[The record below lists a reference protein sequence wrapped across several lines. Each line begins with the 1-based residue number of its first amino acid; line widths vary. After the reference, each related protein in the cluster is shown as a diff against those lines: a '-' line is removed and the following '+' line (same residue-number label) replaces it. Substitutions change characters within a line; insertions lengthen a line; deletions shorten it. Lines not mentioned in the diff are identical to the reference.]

1 MGIEFE
7 NKFYTNDEMLKE
19 YVNKVLSKYVRRIF
33 LVYIL
38 IFLFIVK
45 NGILRGD
52 SSTIFRL
59 IVCAIFLLF
68 LNFLSQKYLFRLLKK
83 TAKSIHNDQ
92 SYPTLVQFGNNIFM
106 QEGKFSM
113 ELDYSKIVKI
123 YYLKYSYVLMFTNSN
138 GIMVKYDSFTKGN
151 FEDFKE
157 FIKENCKKAKI
168 IVKNKNYIFGL

>member
-1 MGIEFE
+1 MDIQFE
-7 NKFYTNDEMLKE
+7 NKYYADDKMLKE
-19 YVNKVLSKYVRRIF
+19 YVNKVLSRNIRRIF

-38 IFLFIVK
+38 IFLSILI
-45 NGILRGD
+45 NWILRGNL
-52 SSTIFRL
+52 SEIYWMIIC
-59 IVCAIFLLF
+59 IVILLLF
-68 LNFLSQKYLFRLLKK
+68 NFYNQKYLFRLLKK
-83 TAKSIHNDQ
+83 TDRSIHNDQ

-168 IVKNKNYIFGL
+168 IVKNKSYIFGL

>member
-1 MGIEFE
+1 MDNEFE
-7 NKFYTNDEMLKE
+7 NKYYADDKMGKE
-19 YVNKVLSKYVRRIF
+19 YVNKILAKNARGII
-33 LVYIL
+33 LLYIL
-38 IFLFIVK
+38 IFLSILINWMIACIV
-45 NGILRGD
+45 IL
-52 SSTIFRL
+52 
-59 IVCAIFLLF
+59 LL
-68 LNFLSQKYLFRLLKK
+68 LNFYNQKYLFRLLKK
-83 TAKSIHNDQ
+83 TAKSIHNEQ

-157 FIKENCKKAKI
+157 FIKDNCKKAKI
-168 IVKNKNYIFGL
+168 IVKNKSYIFGL

>member
-1 MGIEFE
+1 MDIQFE
-7 NKFYTNDEMLKE
+7 NKFYTNDKILKE
-19 YVNKVLSKYVRRIF
+19 YVNKVLSRNVRRIF
-33 LVYIL
+33 LLYIL
-38 IFLFIVK
+38 VYVFMTR
-45 NGILRGD
+45 NSILRGN
-52 SSTIFRL
+52 SSAILGL

-168 IVKNKNYIFGL
+168 IVKNKSYIFGL

>member
-1 MGIEFE
+1 MDIEFE
-7 NKFYTNDEMLKE
+7 NKFYTNDKMLKE
-19 YVNKVLSKYVRRIF
+19 YVNKVLSRNVRRIF

-45 NGILRGD
+45 NGILKGD

-59 IVCAIFLLF
+59 IVCTIFLLF

-123 YYLKYSYVLMFTNSN
+123 YYLKYSYILMFTNSN

-157 FIKENCKKAKI
+157 FIKDNCKKAKI
-168 IVKNKNYIFGL
+168 IVKNKSYIFGL

>member
-1 MGIEFE
+1 MDNEFE
-7 NKFYTNDEMLKE
+7 NKYYADDKMGKE
-19 YVNKVLSKYVRRIF
+19 YVNKILAKNARGII
-33 LVYIL
+33 LLYIL

-45 NGILRGD
+45 NGI
-52 SSTIFRL
+52 
-59 IVCAIFLLF
+59 
-68 LNFLSQKYLFRLLKK
+68 LKK

-106 QEGKFSM
+106 QERKFSM

-157 FIKENCKKAKI
+157 FIKDNCKKAKI
-168 IVKNKNYIFGL
+168 IVKNKSYIFGL

>member
-1 MGIEFE
+1 MDNEFE
-7 NKFYTNDEMLKE
+7 NKYYADDKMGKE
-19 YVNKVLSKYVRRIF
+19 YVNKILAKNARGII
-33 LVYIL
+33 LLYIL
-38 IFLFIVK
+38 IFLSILINWMIACIV
-45 NGILRGD
+45 IL
-52 SSTIFRL
+52 
-59 IVCAIFLLF
+59 LL
-68 LNFLSQKYLFRLLKK
+68 LNFYNQKYLFRLLKK
-83 TAKSIHNDQ
+83 TAKSIHNEQ

-151 FEDFKE
+151 LEDFKK

-168 IVKNKNYIFGL
+168 IVKNKSYIFGL

>member
-1 MGIEFE
+1 MDIEFE

-45 NGILRGD
+45 NGILKGD
-52 SSTIFRL
+52 SGTIFRL
-59 IVCAIFLLF
+59 IVCTIFLLF
-68 LNFLSQKYLFRLLKK
+68 LNFLTQKYFFKILKK

-106 QEGKFSM
+106 QEGKFSI
-113 ELDYSKIVKI
+113 ELDYSKIIKI
-123 YYLKYSYVLMFTNSN
+123 YYLKYSYLLMFTNSN

>member
-1 MGIEFE
+1 MDNEFE
-7 NKFYTNDEMLKE
+7 NKYYADDKMGKE
-19 YVNKVLSKYVRRIF
+19 YVNKILAKNARGII
-33 LVYIL
+33 LLYIL

-151 FEDFKE
+151 FEDFKK

-168 IVKNKNYIFGL
+168 IVKNKSYIFGL

>member
-1 MGIEFE
+1 MDIEFE

-19 YVNKVLSKYVRRIF
+19 YVNKVVSKYVRRIF
-33 LVYIL
+33 LVYLL

-45 NGILRGD
+45 NGILKGD
-52 SSTIFRL
+52 LGTIFRL
-59 IVCAIFLLF
+59 IVCTIFLLF
-68 LNFLSQKYLFRLLKK
+68 LNFLTQKHFFRILKK

-106 QEGKFSM
+106 QEGKFSI

-123 YYLKYSYVLMFTNSN
+123 YYLKYSYLLMFTNSN
-138 GIMVKYDSFTKGN
+138 GIMVKYDSFRKGN

>member
-1 MGIEFE
+1 MDIKFE
-7 NKFYTNDEMLKE
+7 NKYYADDKMLKE
-19 YVNKVLSKYVRRIF
+19 YVNKVLSRNIRRIF

-52 SSTIFRL
+52 TSTIFRL

-138 GIMVKYDSFTKGN
+138 GIMVKYGSLTKGN

-157 FIKENCKKAKI
+157 FIKDNCKKAKI
-168 IVKNKNYIFGL
+168 FVKNKSYIFGL

>member
-1 MGIEFE
+1 MDIKFE
-7 NKFYTNDEMLKE
+7 NKYYADDKMLKE
-19 YVNKVLSKYVRRIF
+19 YVNKVLSRNIRRIF

-52 SSTIFRL
+52 TSTIFRL

-138 GIMVKYDSFTKGN
+138 GIMVKYDSFTEGN

-168 IVKNKNYIFGL
+168 IVKNKSYIFGL

>member
-1 MGIEFE
+1 MDNEFE
-7 NKFYTNDEMLKE
+7 NKYYADDKMGKE
-19 YVNKVLSKYVRRIF
+19 YVNKILAKNVRGII
-33 LVYIL
+33 LLYIL

-83 TAKSIHNDQ
+83 TAKSIHNEQ

-138 GIMVKYDSFTKGN
+138 GIMVKYDSFTEGN

-168 IVKNKNYIFGL
+168 IVKNKSYIFGL

>member
-1 MGIEFE
+1 MDNEFE
-7 NKFYTNDEMLKE
+7 NKYYADDKMGKE
-19 YVNKVLSKYVRRIF
+19 YVNKILAKNARGII
-33 LVYIL
+33 LLYIL
-38 IFLFIVK
+38 IFLSILINWMIACIV
-45 NGILRGD
+45 IL
-52 SSTIFRL
+52 
-59 IVCAIFLLF
+59 LL
-68 LNFLSQKYLFRLLKK
+68 LNFYNQKYLFRLLKK
-83 TAKSIHNDQ
+83 TAKSIHNEQ

-151 FEDFKE
+151 FEDFKK

-168 IVKNKNYIFGL
+168 IVKNKSYIFGL

>member
-1 MGIEFE
+1 MIACI
-7 NKFYTNDEMLKE
+7 
-19 YVNKVLSKYVRRIF
+19 V
-33 LVYIL
+33 IL
-38 IFLFIVK
+38 
-45 NGILRGD
+45 
-52 SSTIFRL
+52 
-59 IVCAIFLLF
+59 LL
-68 LNFLSQKYLFRLLKK
+68 LNFYNQQYLFRLLKK
-83 TAKSIHNDQ
+83 TAKSIHNEQ

-151 FEDFKE
+151 FEDFKK

-168 IVKNKNYIFGL
+168 IVKNKSYIFGL

>member
-1 MGIEFE
+1 MDIEFE
-7 NKFYTNDEMLKE
+7 NKFYINDEMLKE

-45 NGILRGD
+45 NGIL
-52 SSTIFRL
+52 
-59 IVCAIFLLF
+59 
-68 LNFLSQKYLFRLLKK
+68 KK

-92 SYPTLVQFGNNIFM
+92 SYPILVQFGNNIFM
-106 QEGKFSM
+106 QEGKFSI
-113 ELDYSKIVKI
+113 ELDYSKIIKI
-123 YYLKYSYVLMFTNSN
+123 YYLKYSYLLMFTNSN